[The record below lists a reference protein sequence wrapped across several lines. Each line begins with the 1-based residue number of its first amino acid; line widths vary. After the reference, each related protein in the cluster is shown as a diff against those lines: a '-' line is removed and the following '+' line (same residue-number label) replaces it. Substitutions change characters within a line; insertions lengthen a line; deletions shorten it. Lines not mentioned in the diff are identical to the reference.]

1 MIIHSPFPFPLLSTL
16 PPNTHSAGQY
26 KGGGCKSE
34 FFKQDS
40 KVRENLERSLTVLP
54 AGVGGAVS
62 QEEQVVQFHLDALW
76 NTLPCIQ
83 LQEEKVKGLM
93 MHCVVYKGIN
103 LT

>member
-1 MIIHSPFPFPLLSTL
+1 MVR
-16 PPNTHSAGQY
+16 
-26 KGGGCKSE
+26 KE

-40 KVRENLERSLTVLP
+40 KVRENLERETRILTVSP

-83 LQEEKVKGLM
+83 LQEEEVKGLM
-93 MHCVVYKGIN
+93 VHCVV
-103 LT
+103 